1 MLIEHVLNTKKI
13 KGLHTVKE
21 NDLVSLAVKLLADNK
36 IGALPVTNDGKNIE
50 GVISERDIVKHI
62 SSIGPTA
69 LETAVKDIMT
79 RDVISCTKS
88 DSLRDIIEQMNSGR
102 FRHMPVV
109 EDKELIEFISISD
122 LVLAHL
128 NELEYENQFMRGSV
142 TGKT

>member
-1 MLIEHVLNTKKI
+1 MLIEHVLSTKKI
-13 KGLHTVKE
+13 KGLHTIKE
-21 NDLVSLAVKLLADNK
+21 NDPVSHAVNLLADNK

-62 SSIGPTA
+62 SSIGPAA

-79 RDVISCTKS
+79 RDVISCMKGC
-88 DSLRDIIEQMNSGR
+88 SLRDIIEQMHSGR
-102 FRHMPVV
+102 FWDMPVV
-109 EDKELIEFISISD
+109 EDKKLIEFISISD

-128 NELEYENQFMRGSV
+128 NELEYENKFMRGSV

>member
-109 EDKELIEFISISD
+109 EDKKLIEFISISD